1 MINWSGSMVLII
13 ERRKCWFVFSD
24 YAMNEMVLT
33 LLYQS
38 IIGLGF

>member
-24 YAMNEMVLT
+24 YTMNEMV

-38 IIGLGF
+38 IIIIGLGF